1 MKALLDRGSAVEHGH
16 DEERMLRALREIM
29 DQPGDLPMRIGV
41 NTGKV
46 FTGDFGPPYRRAYR
60 VFGDAINTAA
70 RVMSKAD
77 AGQILSTAIVLE
89 RSRTTF
95 ETTPIEPFR
104 AKGKAQPG
112 HASVVGPDH
121 RPTGTAA
128 EETPL
133 LGRNAELGAL
143 LDAMSD
149 EVQLGEGWIVE
160 ISGEP
165 GSAVRVCP
173 GAHRTLPATS
183 PSCTPICE
191 EYESLTPYF
200 AFREPMRTVLGARPS
215 RRHP

>member
-1 MKALLDRGSAVEHGH
+1 MMDTDELLARLGPEAFAAALDERICAIQEAALSYDVPFYETDVGKGSVKALLTAGAPSSTGH

-29 DQPGDLPMRIGV
+29 DQPGVIPMRIGV

-104 AKGKAQPG
+104 GQGEGEP
-112 HASVVGPDH
+112 
-121 RPTGTAA
+121 RPR
-128 EETPL
+128 
-133 LGRNAELGAL
+133 LGRRSDRRRTRGQTSR
-143 LDAMSD
+143 DAADRPRTPS
-149 EVQLGEGWIVE
+149 
-160 ISGEP
+160 
-165 GSAVRVCP
+165 SARC
-173 GAHRTLPATS
+173 
-183 PSCTPICE
+183 
-191 EYESLTPYF
+191 
-200 AFREPMRTVLGARPS
+200 S
-215 RRHP
+215 R